1 MTTSTTLELTENFQ
15 IALSMLDDT
24 DIKLELAEME
34 GICDEAQMNLA
45 VDQDPEIL
53 KVLAQNPTVSED
65 ALSILA
71 ESLNLDEETMLIL
84 AESEYE
90 MVRYELASNPKI
102 CQEAQAILINDDDD
116 EVVEA
121 LIENNNFDKSVFL
134 MRNR

>member
-1 MTTSTTLELTENFQ
+1 MTTSTPLELTENFQ

-65 ALSILA
+65 ALSTLA

-90 MVRYELASNPKI
+90 MVRYELASNPKFAKRHK
-102 CQEAQAILINDDDD
+102 Q
-116 EVVEA
+116 
-121 LIENNNFDKSVFL
+121 F
-134 MRNR
+134 